1 MYKLE
6 VDENEL
12 SLLKSSIM
20 ANINRVREYAAT
32 NLAINNFDE
41 ADHMFDVE
49 DQLYELLDK
58 LNNVAIK
65 EN

>member
-20 ANINRVREYAAT
+20 ANINRVREFAT
-32 NLAINNFDE
+32 DNIAINNFDE

-49 DQLYELLDK
+49 DQLHELLDK
-58 LNNVAIK
+58 LKKVN
-65 EN
+65 